1 MTAEGWHDQVGSVA
15 DEAGRLLESLRRAG
29 QEAAQS
35 AAAGPPRTA
44 GTPPTDAGAGPGPVP
59 AEEPG
64 EGSDGPSAGFHC
76 EDPVCQWCPVC
87 RASAFVRQLSP
98 ETLGGLAEFAGFAA
112 TVLADLATAR
122 ARDTGTDHD
131 PGSDDAGEA
140 PRD

>member
-29 QEAAQS
+29 QEAARS
-35 AAAGPPRTA
+35 AATAPPGA
-44 GTPPTDAGAGPGPVP
+44 EGTPPAADAAPGPG
-59 AEEPG
+59 AAPG
-64 EGSDGPSAGFHC
+64 HDGGPDGPPAGFHC

-122 ARDTGTDHD
+122 ARDTGADQSPGTD
-131 PGSDDAGEA
+131 DDGEV
-140 PRD
+140 PRG